1 MKYLS
6 ECDLIIYD
14 LHSGSPQDVTLALE
28 ALRKYK
34 PEEGDEKVLI
44 VISSLMAWQGTPKKV
59 AEAKTAAELE
69 AEKKKAAAADD
80 GTGSNAGDGAAD
92 DPPADARSEPDEGGS
107 EEGEAEGEDELLAK
121 EERALLEE

>member
-14 LHSGSPQDVTLALE
+14 LHSGCPEDVKLALE

-44 VISSLMAWQGTPKKV
+44 VVSSLMAWQGTPKKV
-59 AEAKTAAELE
+59 AEVKTAAELD
-69 AEKKKAAAADD
+69 AERKKAAAE
-80 GTGSNAGDGAAD
+80 GGEPGEGEEGAEEPPPRE
-92 DPPADARSEPDEGGS
+92 DPSERSHEGS
-107 EEGEAEGEDELLAK
+107 EEGEAENEEDLLAK
-121 EERALLEE
+121 EERGLLEE

>member
-14 LHSGSPQDVTLALE
+14 LHSGCPEDVKLALD

-44 VISSLMAWQGTPKKV
+44 VVSSLMAWQGTPKKV
-59 AEAKTAAELE
+59 AEVKTAAELD
-69 AEKKKAAAADD
+69 AERKKAAE
-80 GTGSNAGDGAAD
+80 GGEGGEGEEGAE
-92 DPPADARSEPDEGGS
+92 DPPPRDPSEHEPEGS
-107 EEGEAEGEDELLAK
+107 EEGEAENEEDLLAK

>member
-14 LHSGSPQDVTLALE
+14 LHSGCPEDVTLALE

-44 VISSLMAWQGTPKKV
+44 VISSLMAWQGTPKKQ
-59 AEAKTAAELE
+59 AEAQTAAELE
-69 AEKKKAAAADD
+69 AERKK
-80 GTGSNAGDGAAD
+80 AGDGGEGGEDGEDAPEDPPPRD
-92 DPPADARSEPDEGGS
+92 DPSESGKSGDEEREADN
-107 EEGEAEGEDELLAK
+107 EDDLLAK
-121 EERALLEE
+121 EERGLLEE

>member
-59 AEAKTAAELE
+59 AESGGAADLE
-69 AEKKKAAAADD
+69 AEKKKAAD
-80 GTGSNAGDGAAD
+80 GGEGGEGSDGAANE
-92 DPPADARSEPDEGGS
+92 PPPDVRSEPDQDGS
-107 EEGEAEGEDELLAK
+107 EEGEAENEDDILAK